1 MTAMEAYEAGA
12 GKRSREARRDYV
24 ERTDRDALLKYL
36 SNSPLFP
43 GSVRRAAIWATADQ
57 LNPMASLELLAELW
71 TEYRLV
77 MAGGRS
83 GFHGLLSRHDLR
95 KNISAVVALHRKQH
109 ASVNAQ
115 KSMNGFLN
123 GLAAE

>member
-12 GKRSREARRDYV
+12 GERSRAARRDYA

-71 TEYRLV
+71 TEYRRT
-77 MAGGRS
+77 MGGWT

-115 KSMNGFLN
+115 AAMNGFLKS
-123 GLAAE
+123 LAAE